1 MWINSVRLDNTVYDN
16 EICGALQPSQSW
28 FMKSVSEGEKTLVTA
43 AIYRGSKNGTA
54 YVECVIFFL
63 VSPMRREPAS
73 SRAKHLLLSS
83 FCLNE
88 RYHIL
93 FGHSNGIGLLCSS
106 AFSQSYHSFKSLRA
120 PSRNLTDSLIFC
132 ERENFDVH

>member
-1 MWINSVRLDNTVYDN
+1 
-16 EICGALQPSQSW
+16 
-28 FMKSVSEGEKTLVTA
+28 MKSVSEGEKTLVTA

-83 FCLNE
+83 FVSMNVTTFCLVIATGLGCYVARRSPNLI
-88 RYHIL
+88 IL
-93 FGHSNGIGLLCSS
+93 LSPYGHQV
-106 AFSQSYHSFKSLRA
+106 A
-120 PSRNLTDSLIFC
+120 T
-132 ERENFDVH
+132 